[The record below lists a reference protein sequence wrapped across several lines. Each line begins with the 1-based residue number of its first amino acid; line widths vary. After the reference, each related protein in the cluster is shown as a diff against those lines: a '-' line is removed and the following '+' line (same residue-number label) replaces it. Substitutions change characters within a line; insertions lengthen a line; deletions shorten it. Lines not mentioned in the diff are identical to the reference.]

1 VPEETYHR
9 GIVIEGG
16 GIGIMMTGAIAIGTT
31 IVTIVAPGIGIGVTG
46 TRVRAATTVGEDGVI
61 IITMMRH
68 IEGGIAGEATI
79 TTAGK
84 RTWTNLAATEEMR
97 PGTIRAEETVAT
109 IIMAKTIETI
119 ASRPQGRMTTMEK
132 PRQNEVADA
141 EDLARRR
148 IPARDPDPDPPP
160 PARSLVL
167 PRAPVVDRTVVRV
180 AEAVAEIP
188 GEAGAPTLLP
198 DLDRGPA
205 LGRGLHRP
213 VILPYGTEIA
223 NVVGATA
230 AIGAGGER
238 VPAVV
243 AAEVGAGAAAEEIE
257 GRRSVPLPTRV
268 TVGGIGMRMLVKGM
282 DVGSAVVALRT
293 MMGAG
298 GGGRRA
304 IVEDKT

>member
-1 VPEETYHR
+1 
-9 GIVIEGG
+9 
-16 GIGIMMTGAIAIGTT
+16 MAGAIAMGTT
-31 IVTIVAPGIGIGVTG
+31 IVTIVAPEIGIGVTG

-68 IEGGIAGEATI
+68 LAGGIAGKATI
-79 TTAGK
+79 TIAGK
-84 RTWTNLAATEEMR
+84 RTWTNSAAEGEMR
-97 PGTIRAEETVAT
+97 LGTIRAEEMVAT

-119 ASRPQGRMTTMEK
+119 ASRSQGR
-132 PRQNEVADA
+132 NEAADA

-160 PARSLVL
+160 PARSFVL
-167 PRAPVVDRTVVRV
+167 PSAPLVDRTVVRA
-180 AEAVAEIP
+180 AEAAVEIP
-188 GEAGAPTLLP
+188 GAAGAPTLLP
-198 DLDRGPA
+198 DLDRG
-205 LGRGLHRP
+205 LGRGRGLHHP
-213 VILPYGTEIA
+213 VILPYGIEIA

-257 GRRSVPLPTRV
+257 GRRSVLLPTRV
-268 TVGGIGMRMLVKGM
+268 TIGGIGMRMLVKGM

-298 GGGRRA
+298 GGGKRA
-304 IVEDKT
+304 IVEDRVLTEIHMNALF